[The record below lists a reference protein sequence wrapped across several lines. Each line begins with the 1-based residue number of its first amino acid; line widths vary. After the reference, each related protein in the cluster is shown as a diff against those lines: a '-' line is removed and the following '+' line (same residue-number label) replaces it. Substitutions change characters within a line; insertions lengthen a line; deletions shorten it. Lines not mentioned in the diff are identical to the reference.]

1 MNHILVTY
9 KSVTGFTKE
18 YAEIIAKEL
27 DCRIMDFKEVSKET
41 MSGFDTVIF
50 GGRFHAGAVD
60 GLKKAK
66 ELFKE
71 SKAKNFIIFATGA
84 TPNTAKDMIC
94 EAWKNNLTPEEIQ
107 NIPHFYMQSGLRYEK
122 MPFGDK
128 MMMKVFAKMM
138 KHKKDKN
145 EYEKKFEKAIAASY
159 DFSSREY
166 VKPLV
171 GYVKEGK

>member
-50 GGRFHAGAVD
+50 GGRFHAGSVD

-84 TPNTAKDMIC
+84 TPKRSKRHD
-94 EAWKNNLTPEEIQ
+94 
-107 NIPHFYMQSGLRYEK
+107 LRSMEK
-122 MPFGDK
+122 
-128 MMMKVFAKMM
+128 
-138 KHKKDKN
+138 
-145 EYEKKFEKAIAASY
+145 
-159 DFSSREY
+159 
-166 VKPLV
+166 
-171 GYVKEGK
+171 